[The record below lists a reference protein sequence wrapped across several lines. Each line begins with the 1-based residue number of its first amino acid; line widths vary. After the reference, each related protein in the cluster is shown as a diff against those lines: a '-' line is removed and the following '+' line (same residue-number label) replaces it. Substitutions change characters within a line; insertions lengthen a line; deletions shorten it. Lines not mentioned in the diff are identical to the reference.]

1 MIKFIAFAAFAL
13 ALATSAQAMS
23 APPLHRADGMTTE
36 TQDVGYRY
44 RGVARYGGYR
54 RYGYGTYSPYAI
66 GATATARIVPTAI
79 GATAMASAVESPAA
93 ISAEDFSGSETPK
106 HWAGKVGHAN
116 VSASPTV
123 VYRTVCNVAERVGP

>member
-44 RGVARYGGYR
+44 RGVARYGGHRRYGYGGYR
-54 RYGYGTYSPYAI
+54 RYGYGTYSPYSYRRYGYGTYSPYSYRRYGYGTYSPYSYRRYGY
-66 GATATARIVPTAI
+66 GAGRGIARRNIRR
-79 GATAMASAVESPAA
+79 GLL
-93 ISAEDFSGSETPK
+93 
-106 HWAGKVGHAN
+106 
-116 VSASPTV
+116 
-123 VYRTVCNVAERVGP
+123 R